1 VQLRLSKP
9 VLILREFAEPA
20 RADDVPLSPY
30 KEEPAMSV
38 TGAMRTTGRT
48 VRNAL
53 TPATYATG
61 DMDILTKLKKEH
73 REVQLLLDQLVDTE
87 TAAERRSLLKQIKS
101 ALVPHS
107 RAEEK
112 VVYDAVRAL
121 KDKEARQD
129 GEEGY
134 LEHGLADRTLATL
147 GKAAAGSVE
156 FAAAAKVLRELLNH
170 HIREEES
177 NIWSDIKDNFS
188 DDEREQMNRQFEAA
202 KKKEKIPA

>member
-1 VQLRLSKP
+1 
-9 VLILREFAEPA
+9 
-20 RADDVPLSPY
+20 
-30 KEEPAMSV
+30 MSL
-38 TGAMRTTGRT
+38 TGSLRTTKR
-48 VRNAL
+48 RMENAL
-53 TPATYATG
+53 TPATYAEG

-73 REVQLLLDQLVDTE
+73 REVQLLLTELVNSE
-87 TAAERRSLLKQIKS
+87 SAPERKSLLRQIKQ

-121 KDKEARQD
+121 RDRDARQD

-134 LEHGLADRTLATL
+134 LEHGLADRMLAVL
-147 GKAAAGSVE
+147 GKSSAASVE

-177 NIWSDIKDNFS
+177 NIWSDVKDNFS
-188 DDEREQMNRQFEAA
+188 DEEREQMNRDFEAA
-202 KKKEKIPA
+202 KKKVKIPA

>member
-1 VQLRLSKP
+1 
-9 VLILREFAEPA
+9 
-20 RADDVPLSPY
+20 
-30 KEEPAMSV
+30 MSV
-38 TGAMRTTGRT
+38 AGTIRATSRKMGN
-48 VRNAL
+48 VL
-53 TPATYATG
+53 TPATYAEG

-73 REVQLLLDQLVDTE
+73 REVQLLLDQLVDAESATE
-87 TAAERRSLLKQIKS
+87 RKSLLKKIRA

-134 LEHGLADRTLATL
+134 LEHSLADRMLATL
-147 GKAAAGSVE
+147 GKASAASIE

-177 NIWSDIKDNFS
+177 NIWSDVKDNFS
-188 DDEREQMNRQFEAA
+188 DEERERMNRDFEAA
-202 KKKEKIPA
+202 KKKVKIPA

>member
-1 VQLRLSKP
+1 
-9 VLILREFAEPA
+9 
-20 RADDVPLSPY
+20 
-30 KEEPAMSV
+30 MSL
-38 TGAMRTTGRT
+38 TGTIRTTTR
-48 VRNAL
+48 RAQNAM
-53 TPATYATG
+53 TPATYAQG

-73 REVQLLLDQLVDTE
+73 REVQLLLDQLVDADS
-87 TAAERRSLLKQIKS
+87 AAERKTLLKKIKA

-121 KDKEARQD
+121 KDRDAKQD

-134 LEHGLADRTLATL
+134 LEHGLADRMLAVL
-147 GKAAAGSVE
+147 GKASAASIE

-177 NIWSDIKDNFS
+177 NIWSDVKDNFS
-188 DDEREQMNRQFEAA
+188 DEQREQMNREFEAA
-202 KKKEKIPA
+202 KKKVKIPQ

>member
-1 VQLRLSKP
+1 
-9 VLILREFAEPA
+9 
-20 RADDVPLSPY
+20 
-30 KEEPAMSV
+30 MSL
-38 TGAMRTTGRT
+38 TGTIRTTSRKMG
-48 VRNAL
+48 NAL
-53 TPATYATG
+53 TPATYAEG

-73 REVQLLLDQLVDTE
+73 REVQLLLDRLVDAEGGTE
-87 TAAERRSLLKQIKS
+87 RKSLLKKIKA

-134 LEHGLADRTLATL
+134 LEHSLADRMLATL
-147 GKAAAGSVE
+147 GKASAASVE
-156 FAAAAKVLRELLNH
+156 FAAAAKVLRELLNQ

-177 NIWSDIKDNFS
+177 NIWSDVKDNFS
-188 DDEREQMNRQFEAA
+188 DEEREQMNRDFEAA
-202 KKKEKIPA
+202 KKKVKIPA

>member
-1 VQLRLSKP
+1 
-9 VLILREFAEPA
+9 
-20 RADDVPLSPY
+20 
-30 KEEPAMSV
+30 MSL
-38 TGAMRTTGRT
+38 TGTIRTTSRKMGN
-48 VRNAL
+48 VL
-53 TPATYATG
+53 TPATYAEG

-73 REVQLLLDQLVDTE
+73 REVQLLLDQLVDAESATE
-87 TAAERRSLLKQIKS
+87 RKSLLKKIRA

-134 LEHGLADRTLATL
+134 LEHSLADRMLATL
-147 GKAAAGSVE
+147 GKASAASIE

-177 NIWSDIKDNFS
+177 NIWSDVKDNFS
-188 DDEREQMNRQFEAA
+188 DEERERMNRDFEAA
-202 KKKEKIPA
+202 KKKVKIPA

>member
-1 VQLRLSKP
+1 MSLSGT
-9 VLILREFAEPA
+9 I
-20 RADDVPLSPY
+20 
-30 KEEPAMSV
+30 
-38 TGAMRTTGRT
+38 RTTTRKMG
-48 VRNAL
+48 NAL
-53 TPATYATG
+53 TPATYAAG

-87 TAAERRSLLKQIKS
+87 SAGERKSLLKQIKA

-134 LEHGLADRTLATL
+134 LEHSLADRMLATL
-147 GKAAAGSVE
+147 GKATAASVQ
-156 FAAAAKVLRELLNH
+156 FAAAAKVLRELINH

-177 NIWSDIKDNFS
+177 NIWSDVKDNFS
-188 DDEREQMNRQFEAA
+188 DEQREQMNRDFEAA
-202 KKKEKIPA
+202 KKKVKIPA